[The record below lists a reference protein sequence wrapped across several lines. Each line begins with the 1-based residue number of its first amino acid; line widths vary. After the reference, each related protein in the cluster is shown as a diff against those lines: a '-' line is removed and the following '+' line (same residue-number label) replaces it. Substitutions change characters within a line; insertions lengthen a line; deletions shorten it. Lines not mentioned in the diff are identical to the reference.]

1 MFYPKLQLLHLQK
14 NAGKPSTVI
23 SSYKRVIPEEIK
35 PHKIAA
41 IKKHIYDRKEYTI
54 VKIIKGNGQITDKGR
69 LLLKELGVKQ

>member
-1 MFYPKLQLLHLQK
+1 MFSPQQQLLHLQK

-41 IKKHIYDRKEYTI
+41 IKKHIYDRKEYTE
-54 VKIIKGNGQITDKGR
+54 VTW
-69 LLLKELGVKQ
+69 LLKGTVRLQIREGYF